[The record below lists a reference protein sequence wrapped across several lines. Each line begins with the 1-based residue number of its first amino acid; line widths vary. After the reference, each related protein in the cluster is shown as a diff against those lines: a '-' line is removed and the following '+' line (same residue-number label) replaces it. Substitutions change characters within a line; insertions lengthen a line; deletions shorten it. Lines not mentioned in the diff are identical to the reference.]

1 MDVAKL
7 LHILKYSKKE
17 SKLSIH
23 YSKQHRALQAQFG
36 TTKMA
41 DRIEQLASH
50 SEFNDDAK
58 GFIEHAEMFFLTTIN
73 DKGQPMVSYKGGDTG
88 FVKVLNGNTLI
99 FPSYDGNG
107 MFLSMGNIVGNAQ
120 VGMLFISFQTPHR
133 IRVQG
138 TATISQDA
146 ALLTHYKEAEFV
158 VTVTLSELWQNCPRY
173 IPKMEKV
180 RDSRYVP
187 RQDCETPLAEWKRV
201 DLLQDV
207 LPPADLAKA
216 QAKGTI
222 EIGEWIAKIQSGAD
236 DA

>member
-1 MDVAKL
+1 M
-7 LHILKYSKKE
+7 
-17 SKLSIH
+17 SIH

-36 TTKMA
+36 TEKMA

-50 SEFNDDAK
+50 NEFNDDAK
-58 GFIEHAEMFFLTTIN
+58 GFIEHSEMFFLTTIN
-73 DKGQPMVSYKGGDTG
+73 DKGQPTVSYKGGDMG
-88 FVKVLNGNTLI
+88 FVKVLDSNTLI

-107 MFLSMGNIVGNAQ
+107 MFLSMGNIVGNDQ
-120 VGMLFISFQTPHR
+120 IGMLFISFEAPHR

-146 ALLTHYKEAEFV
+146 ALLAHYKEADFV
-158 VTVTLSELWQNCPRY
+158 VTVKLSELWQNCPRY

-180 RDSRYVP
+180 RSSRYVP
-187 RQDCETPLAEWKRV
+187 RADCETPLAEWKRV

-207 LPPADLAKA
+207 LPPTDLAKA

-222 EIGEWIAKIQSGAD
+222 DIMEWIGKIQAGAP

>member
-1 MDVAKL
+1 M
-7 LHILKYSKKE
+7 
-17 SKLSIH
+17 SIH

-36 TTKMA
+36 TEKMA

-50 SEFNDDAK
+50 VEFNDDAK
-58 GFIEHAEMFFLTTIN
+58 GFIEHSEMFFLTTIN
-73 DKGQPMVSYKGGDTG
+73 DKGQPTVSYKGGDMG
-88 FVKVLNGNTLI
+88 FVKVLDSNTLI

-120 VGMLFISFQTPHR
+120 IGMLFISFEAPHR

-146 ALLTHYKEAEFV
+146 KLLAHYKEADFV
-158 VTVTLSELWQNCPRY
+158 VTVKLSELWQNCPRY

-187 RQDCETPLAEWKRV
+187 RADCETPLAEWKRV

-222 EIGEWIAKIQSGAD
+222 DIMEWIGKIQAGAP

>member
-1 MDVAKL
+1 V
-7 LHILKYSKKE
+7 
-17 SKLSIH
+17 SIY
-23 YSKQHRALQAQFG
+23 YSKQHRTLQAQFG
-36 TTKMA
+36 TEKMA

-50 SEFNDDAK
+50 NEFNDDAK
-58 GFIEHAEMFFLTTIN
+58 GFIEHSEMFFLTTIN
-73 DKGQPMVSYKGGDTG
+73 DKGQPTVSYKGGDMG
-88 FVKVLNGNTLI
+88 FVKVLDANTLI

-107 MFLSMGNIVGNAQ
+107 MFLSMGNIVGNPQ
-120 VGMLFISFQTPHR
+120 IGMLFISFQAPHR

-146 ALLTHYKEAEFV
+146 KLLAHYKEADFV
-158 VTVTLSELWQNCPRY
+158 VTVKLSELWQNCPRY

-187 RQDCETPLAEWKRV
+187 RADCDTPLAEWKRV

-216 QAKGTI
+216 QTKGTI
-222 EIGEWIAKIQSGAD
+222 DIMEWIGKIQTGAD

>member
-1 MDVAKL
+1 V
-7 LHILKYSKKE
+7 
-17 SKLSIH
+17 SIY
-23 YSKQHRALQAQFG
+23 YSKQHRTLQAQFG
-36 TTKMA
+36 TEKMA

-50 SEFNDDAK
+50 NEFNDDAK
-58 GFIEHAEMFFLTTIN
+58 GFIEHSEMFFLTTIN
-73 DKGQPMVSYKGGDTG
+73 DKGQPTVSYKGGDMG
-88 FVKVLNGNTLI
+88 FVKVLDANTLI

-107 MFLSMGNIVGNAQ
+107 MFLSMGNIVGNPQ
-120 VGMLFISFQTPHR
+120 IGMLFISFQAPHR

-138 TATISQDA
+138 TATISQNA
-146 ALLTHYKEAEFV
+146 KLLAHYKEADFV
-158 VTVTLSELWQNCPRY
+158 VTVKLSELWQNCPRY

-187 RQDCETPLAEWKRV
+187 RADCDTPLAEWKRV

-216 QAKGTI
+216 QTKGTI
-222 EIGEWIAKIQSGAD
+222 DIMEWIGKIQTGAD

>member
-1 MDVAKL
+1 
-7 LHILKYSKKE
+7 
-17 SKLSIH
+17 LSI
-23 YSKQHRALQAQFG
+23 YYGKQQRALQAKFG
-36 TTKMA
+36 TEKMA

-50 SEFNDDAK
+50 NEFNDDVK
-58 GFIEHAEMFFLTTIN
+58 GFIEHSEMFFLTTIN
-73 DKGQPMVSYKGGDTG
+73 DKGQPTVSYKGGDMG
-88 FVKVLNGNTLI
+88 FVKVLDSNTLI

-107 MFLSMGNIVGNAQ
+107 MFLSMGNIVGNANI
-120 VGMLFISFQTPHR
+120 GMLFISFQMPHR

-146 ALLTHYKEAEFV
+146 KLLAHYKEADFV
-158 VTVTLSELWQNCPRY
+158 VTVKLSELWQNCPRY

-187 RQDCETPLAEWKRV
+187 RADCETPLAEWKRV

-222 EIGEWIAKIQSGAD
+222 DIMEWVGKIQAGAD

>member
-1 MDVAKL
+1 
-7 LHILKYSKKE
+7 
-17 SKLSIH
+17 LSI
-23 YSKQHRALQAQFG
+23 YYGKQQRALQAKFG
-36 TTKMA
+36 TEKMA

-50 SEFNDDAK
+50 NEFNDDAK
-58 GFIEHAEMFFLTTIN
+58 GFIEHSEMFFLTTIN
-73 DKGQPMVSYKGGDTG
+73 DKGEPTVSYKGGDAG
-88 FVKVLNGNTLI
+88 FVKVIDSNTLI

-107 MFLSMGNIVGNAQ
+107 MFLSMGNIVGNTNI
-120 VGMLFISFQTPHR
+120 GMLFISFERPHR

-146 ALLTHYKEAEFV
+146 KLLAHYKEADFV
-158 VTVTLSELWQNCPRY
+158 VTVKLSELWQNCPRY

-187 RQDCETPLAEWKRV
+187 RADCETPLAEWKRV

-222 EIGEWIAKIQSGAD
+222 DIMEWVEKIQAGAD

>member
-1 MDVAKL
+1 M
-7 LHILKYSKKE
+7 
-17 SKLSIH
+17 SIH
-23 YSKQHRALQAQFG
+23 YGKQQRALQAQFG
-36 TTKMA
+36 TEKMA

-50 SEFNDDAK
+50 NEFNDDAK
-58 GFIEHAEMFFLTTIN
+58 GFIEHSEMFFLTTIN
-73 DKGQPMVSYKGGDTG
+73 DKGQPTVSYKGGDAG
-88 FVKVLNGNTLI
+88 FVKVLDSNTLI

-107 MFLSMGNIVGNAQ
+107 MFLSMGNIVGNANI
-120 VGMLFISFQTPHR
+120 GMLFISFERPHR

-138 TATISQDA
+138 IASISQEP
-146 ALLTHYKEAEFV
+146 ALLTHYKEADFV
-158 VTVTLSELWQNCPRY
+158 VTVKLSELWQNCPRY

-180 RDSRYVP
+180 RTSRYVP
-187 RQDCETPLAEWKRV
+187 RADCETPLAEWKRV

-222 EIGEWIAKIQSGAD
+222 DIMEWIGKIQTGAD

>member
-1 MDVAKL
+1 M
-7 LHILKYSKKE
+7 
-17 SKLSIH
+17 SIH

-58 GFIEHAEMFFLTTIN
+58 GFIEHSEMFFLTTIN
-73 DKGQPMVSYKGGDTG
+73 DKGQPTVSYKGGDVG
-88 FVKVLNGNTLI
+88 FVKVIDSNTLI

-107 MFLSMGNIVGNAQ
+107 MFLSMGNINCNPQ
-120 VGMLFISFQTPHR
+120 IGMLFISFQAPHR

-146 ALLTHYKEAEFV
+146 ALLAHYKEADFV
-158 VTVTLSELWQNCPRY
+158 VTVTITELWQNCPRY

-187 RQDCETPLAEWKRV
+187 RADCETPLAEWKRI

-207 LPPADLAKA
+207 LPPADLVKA

-222 EIGEWIAKIQSGAD
+222 EIGEWIGKIQSGAD

>member
-1 MDVAKL
+1 M
-7 LHILKYSKKE
+7 
-17 SKLSIH
+17 SI
-23 YSKQHRALQAQFG
+23 YYGKQQRALQTQFG

-50 SEFNDDAK
+50 TEFNADAK
-58 GFIEHAEMFFLTTIN
+58 GFIEHSEMFFLTSIN
-73 DKGQPMVSYKGGDTG
+73 DKGQPTVSYKGGGMG
-88 FVKVLNGNTLI
+88 FVKVLDSNTLI

-120 VGMLFISFQTPHR
+120 IGMLFISFERPHR
-133 IRVQG
+133 IRLQG
-138 TATISQDA
+138 TASISQDEK
-146 ALLTHYKEAEFV
+146 LLENYKEADLV
-158 VTVTLSELWQNCPRY
+158 VIVKLEELWQNCPRY
-173 IPKMEKV
+173 IPKYEKV

-187 RQDCETPLAEWKRV
+187 RAECETPLAEWKRV

-207 LPPADLAKA
+207 LLPADLAKA

-222 EIGEWIAKIQSGAD
+222 DIMEWVGKIQAGAD

>member
-1 MDVAKL
+1 M
-7 LHILKYSKKE
+7 
-17 SKLSIH
+17 SIH

-41 DRIEQLASH
+41 DRIAQLASH

-58 GFIEHAEMFFLTTIN
+58 GFIEHSEMFFLTTIN
-73 DKGQPMVSYKGGDTG
+73 DKGQPTVSYKGGDVG
-88 FVKVLNGNTLI
+88 FVKVIDSNTLI

-107 MFLSMGNIVGNAQ
+107 MFLSMGNINCNPQ
-120 VGMLFISFQTPHR
+120 IGMLFISFLAPHR

-138 TATISQDA
+138 TASISQDA
-146 ALLTHYKEAEFV
+146 ALLAHYKEADFV
-158 VTVTLSELWQNCPRY
+158 VTVTITELWQNCPRY

-187 RQDCETPLAEWKRV
+187 RQDCETPLAEWKRI

-207 LPPADLAKA
+207 LPPADLVKA
-216 QAKGTI
+216 QVKGTI
-222 EIGEWIAKIQSGAD
+222 EIGEWIGKIQSGAD

>member
-1 MDVAKL
+1 VT
-7 LHILKYSKKE
+7 
-17 SKLSIH
+17 IH
-23 YSKQHRALQAQFG
+23 YGKEHRALQTQFG

-41 DRIEQLASH
+41 DRIAELASH
-50 SEFNDDAK
+50 NEFNDDAK
-58 GFIEHAEMFFLTTIN
+58 SFIEHSEIFFLTTIN
-73 DKGQPMVSYKGGDTG
+73 DKGEPTVSYKGGDVG
-88 FVKVLNGNTLI
+88 FVKVLDSTTLI

-107 MFLSMGNIVGNAQ
+107 MFLSMGNINGNPKI
-120 VGMLFISFQTPHR
+120 GMLFISFETPHR

-138 TATISQDA
+138 TASVSQDPK
-146 ALLTHYKEAEFV
+146 LLAHYKEAEFV

-173 IPKMEKV
+173 IPKYEKV

-187 RQDCETPLAEWKRV
+187 RTDCETPLAEWKRV

-207 LPPADLAKA
+207 LPPDDLAKA

-222 EIGEWIAKIQSGAD
+222 DIVEWIGKIQSGAD

>member
-1 MDVAKL
+1 M
-7 LHILKYSKKE
+7 
-17 SKLSIH
+17 SIH
-23 YSKQHRALQAQFG
+23 YSQQHRALQAKFG
-36 TTKMA
+36 TEKMA

-50 SEFNDDAK
+50 AEFNDDTK
-58 GFIEHAEMFFLTTIN
+58 GFIEHSEMFFLTTIN
-73 DKGQPMVSYKGGDTG
+73 DKGQPTVSYKGGDVG
-88 FVKVLNGNTLI
+88 FVKVLNSNILI

-107 MFLSMGNIVGNAQ
+107 MFLSMGNIVGNANI
-120 VGMLFISFQTPHR
+120 GMLFISFQMPHR

-138 TATISQDA
+138 TASISQDPK
-146 ALLTHYKEAEFV
+146 LLAHYKEADFV
-158 VTVTLSELWQNCPRY
+158 VTVKLSELWQNCPRY

-187 RQDCETPLAEWKRV
+187 RAECETPLAEWKRV

-222 EIGEWIAKIQSGAD
+222 EIMEWVGKIHAGAD

>member
-1 MDVAKL
+1 M
-7 LHILKYSKKE
+7 
-17 SKLSIH
+17 SI
-23 YSKQHRALQAQFG
+23 YYGKQQRALQAQFG

-50 SEFNDDAK
+50 TEFNEDAK
-58 GFIEHAEMFFLTTIN
+58 GFIEHSEMFFLTSIN
-73 DKGQPMVSYKGGDTG
+73 DKGQPTVSYKGGDVG
-88 FVKVLNGNTLI
+88 FVKVLDSNTLI

-107 MFLSMGNIVGNAQ
+107 MFLSMGNIAENANI
-120 VGMLFISFQTPHR
+120 GMLFISFERPHR

-138 TATISQDA
+138 TASISHDA
-146 ALLTHYKEAEFV
+146 KLLAHYQEADFV
-158 VTVTLSELWQNCPRY
+158 VTVKLAELWQNCPRY
-173 IPKMEKV
+173 IPKYEKV
-180 RDSRYVP
+180 RNSRYVP
-187 RQDCETPLAEWKRV
+187 RPDCETPLAEWKRV

-222 EIGEWIAKIQSGAD
+222 DIMEWVGKIQAGAD